1 MRPTKTFKCSLLRIG
16 IKTMSEDE
24 IRYDERRR
32 IVEEIIA
39 IAKYLEVNEPPKHMS
54 KEKYDGYVN
63 GVWDTIIR
71 LSP

>member
-1 MRPTKTFKCSLLRIG
+1 MN
-16 IKTMSEDE
+16 EDQ
-24 IRYDERRR
+24 IRYDERKR
-32 IVEEIIA
+32 IVEEIIN
-39 IAKYLEVNEPPKHMS
+39 IAKWLEVNDPPKHMS